1 MGHPAPPHKAKLQSN
16 AADSRMVNV
25 YKRLKT
31 DGASDRLRSWE
42 AELSLAITGEHGC
55 NNREMEM
62 PKKKGGILP
71 RPIKQNYNPMLR
83 IVVW

>member
-31 DGASDRLRSWE
+31 DGATDRLRSWE
-42 AELSLAITGEHGC
+42 AELSLAITGERGC

-62 PKKKGGILP
+62 PKKKGASCPAPLSKI
-71 RPIKQNYNPMLR
+71 ISETA
-83 IVVW
+83 